1 MDKHL
6 PSDRKES
13 KERLKQLPAILIC
26 FLVLWHQLSCFF
38 QESNEQNLNL
48 TKAKISKNLFINHSC
63 MKSVEKNMSLVGKA
77 GWLRNQKMI
86 LWLEF

>member
-38 QESNEQNLNL
+38 QESNEQNLNQ
-48 TKAKISKNLFINHSC
+48 KNFK
-63 MKSVEKNMSLVGKA
+63 KSFYQPLLYEICKKNMSLVGKA